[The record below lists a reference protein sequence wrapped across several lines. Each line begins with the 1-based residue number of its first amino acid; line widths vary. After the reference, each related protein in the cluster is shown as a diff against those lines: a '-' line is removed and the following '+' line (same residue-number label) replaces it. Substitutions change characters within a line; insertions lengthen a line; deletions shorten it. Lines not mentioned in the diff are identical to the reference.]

1 MAEHAKPAKDEQ
13 AQAGTQKQPADE
25 EQQDALEFATK
36 VRDWVAKA
44 DQELADLQEELGAPT
59 LAIDS
64 HILSQLNRLRRS
76 LDEVRGDLGT
86 QLPAPEAG

>member
-1 MAEHAKPAKDEQ
+1 MAEHAKKEEPPT
-13 AQAGTQKQPADE
+13 AGAQKQTPPEE

-36 VRDWVAKA
+36 VRDWVSKA

-86 QLPAPEAG
+86 QLPAPDAG